1 MNIAE
6 EAQSIVLGERNAAYG
21 NPRDDYTKTAKM
33 WSGILAPKLNQDI
46 TPEEAIAMMVCV
58 KLSRE
63 VHAHKRDNLVDAIG
77 YILCLDWAT
86 TGVKPDEQKAHN
98 HTS

>member
-6 EAQSIVLGERNAAYG
+6 EAQSIVCGERNAAYG
-21 NPRDDYTKTAKM
+21 NPIDDYTKTAKM
-33 WSGILAPKLNQDI
+33 WSGILAPKLKEDI

-63 VHAHKRDNLVDAIG
+63 VHSPKRDNRVDAIG
-77 YILCLDWAT
+77 YLLCLDWAT
-86 TGVKPDEQKAHN
+86 TGIKPDEKEN